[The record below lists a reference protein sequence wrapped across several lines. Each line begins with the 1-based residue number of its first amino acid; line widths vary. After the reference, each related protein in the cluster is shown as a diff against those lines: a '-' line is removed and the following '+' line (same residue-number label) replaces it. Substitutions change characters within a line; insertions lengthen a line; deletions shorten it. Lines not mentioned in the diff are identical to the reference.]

1 MKALVIGL
9 GSMGK
14 RRIRLMKQIDEKIE
28 IVGVDSNI
36 ERCKEAEKKF
46 EIITSNN
53 IDNFNNV
60 NCAFICT
67 SPLSHSKIIN
77 TCISKGWH
85 VFTELNLVSDMYE
98 ENISLANEKNV
109 VLFLSSTLLYRDE
122 VRYISDEVK
131 ASGSKVNY
139 TYHIG
144 QYLPDWHP
152 WESYK
157 SFFVRDKR
165 SNGCREI
172 MAIELPWLISVFG
185 KVVKYHVV
193 SDRLTRLDID
203 YPDCFMI
210 QIEHDSGTKGMLTVD
225 IVSRKAVRNLEI
237 FGEYLYLSWDGSPKG
252 LYKYNIDSKQ
262 NENISLYENVDKHEG
277 YSEFIIENAYRKE
290 IEIFFNQIKQ
300 GIKAKYD
307 LKQDKE
313 VLALIDSFEGIR

>member
-1 MKALVIGL
+1 MVIGL

-14 RRIRLMKQIDEKIE
+14 RRIRLIKQIDEKIE
-28 IVGVDSNI
+28 IIGVDSNI
-36 ERCKEAEKKF
+36 ERCKETEGKF
-46 EIITSNN
+46 NITTSQNMN
-53 IDNFNNV
+53 AVDSV

-77 TCISKGWH
+77 TCLTKGWN

-98 ENISLANEKNV
+98 ENLTLANEKNV
-109 VLFLSSTLLYRDE
+109 VLFLSSTFLYRDE
-122 VRYISDEVK
+122 VCYISDEVK

-157 SFFVRDKR
+157 NFFVGDKR

-172 MAIELPWLISVFG
+172 MAIELPWITNVFG
-185 KVVKYHVV
+185 KVIKYHVI
-193 SDRLTRLDID
+193 SDRLTKLDID

-210 QIEHDSGTKGMLTVD
+210 QLEHESGTKGMLTVD

-237 FGEYLYLSWDGSPKG
+237 FGEDLYLSWDGSPKG
-252 LYKYNIDSKQ
+252 LYKYNIASKE
-262 NENISLYENVDKHEG
+262 NENISLYESVDKYEG
-277 YSEFIIENAYRKE
+277 YSAFIIENAYRKE
-290 IEIFFNQIKQ
+290 IETFFSQIKQ
-300 GIKAKYD
+300 GIKAKYGI
-307 LKQDKE
+307 KQDKE
-313 VLALIDSFEGIR
+313 VLALIDSIEGIR